1 MKYLIAKHLRFKS
14 IHRVIEKYP
23 ADFAGN
29 PEILAAIELF
39 AGNNNRIAELLTNL
53 SGPRSLV
60 HSPKVDLK
68 RRVRVSMTRMS
79 GMGILIGTRQ
89 NDEPKINMYKAF
101 KQLSWRN
108 TNWVLHQN
116 ALKVAAELAKDQAI
130 AGNSGLSAEKLATFQ
145 NLVQLY
151 GEALEST
158 DVLVSQ
164 RKSDRQELNTLMTT
178 NSGIMRAQLD
188 PYVIFEQ
195 EAHPDLYREYMIAH
209 RWPSGKKQPGEKVTF
224 SEISG
229 SVINNATSD
238 PLAGATVMI
247 TELEL
252 VAITD
257 ADGYYLFDEVPAGRF
272 TLSCHSPG
280 FVVPAN
286 ATVIVDGTES
296 LELNFSLDPVAGEQ
310 AA

>member
-1 MKYLIAKHLRFKS
+1 MKRFIAILLRFRSIERVKDKYL
-14 IHRVIEKYP
+14 
-23 ADFAGN
+23 ADFTGN
-29 PEILAAIELF
+29 PEILAAILLF

-60 HSPKVDLK
+60 HSAKVDLK
-68 RRVRVSMTRMS
+68 RRVRVSMSRMS
-79 GMGILIGTRQ
+79 GMGVLIGTRL
-89 NDEPKINMYKAF
+89 NDEPKIKMYKTF
-101 KQLSWRN
+101 KQLSWSN

-116 ALKVAAELAKDQAI
+116 ALKVAAELAKDQEI
-130 AGNSGLSAEKLATFQ
+130 AGDSGLSAEKLAAFQ
-145 NLVQLY
+145 SLVQLY

-158 DVLVSQ
+158 DVLISQ
-164 RKSDRQELNTLMTT
+164 RKSDRQELKALITV
-178 NSGIMRAQLD
+178 NSGIVRSQLD

-209 RWPSGKKQPGEKVTF
+209 RWPSSKKQPGDKVTF

-229 SVINNATSD
+229 SVINNATSE
-238 PLAGATVMI
+238 PLAGATVMV

-272 TLSCHSPG
+272 TLSCHSTG

-286 ATVIVDGTES
+286 ATVLVDGTES